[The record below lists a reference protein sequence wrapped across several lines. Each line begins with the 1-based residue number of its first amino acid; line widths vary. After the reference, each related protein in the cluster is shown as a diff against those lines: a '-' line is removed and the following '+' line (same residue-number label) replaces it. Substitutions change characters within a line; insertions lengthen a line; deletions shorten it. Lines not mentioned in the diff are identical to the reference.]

1 MEVNLLKSLYFCE
14 SCRTRITDVSEIH
27 YVEENS
33 DRGFCSDKC
42 IMDFYRPFLEVLEQE
57 EGEFRKQLNIENED
71 PFLEITSS
79 QNYLQQALKRPQE
92 IWVSTNDLEQSFY
105 THILKVQHKKQSL
118 YFILICSYV
127 EGEPAFV
134 FYRMATGHME
144 LVKKY
149 RRDDVYKGESTSQ
162 VAAKVPTEVFEA
174 VEFKKSNLLAEMLTG
189 RSPHDIALEDFSNYE
204 QFFQET
210 LEDPDEVFERND
222 DEGDSIHTYIKSFK
236 LGDESFFYVVVGLFF
251 EGEESMIIP
260 IISFPSVDKKMYP
273 QYAVGNKI
281 INKLKN

>member
-1 MEVNLLKSLYFCE
+1 
-14 SCRTRITDVSEIH
+14 
-27 YVEENS
+27 
-33 DRGFCSDKC
+33 
-42 IMDFYRPFLEVLEQE
+42 
-57 EGEFRKQLNIENED
+57 
-71 PFLEITSS
+71 
-79 QNYLQQALKRPQE
+79 
-92 IWVSTNDLEQSFY
+92 
-105 THILKVQHKKQSL
+105 
-118 YFILICSYV
+118 
-127 EGEPAFV
+127 
-134 FYRMATGHME
+134 
-144 LVKKY
+144 
-149 RRDDVYKGESTSQ
+149 
-162 VAAKVPTEVFEA
+162 
-174 VEFKKSNLLAEMLTG
+174 MLTG